1 MAPDAP
7 RIDAE
12 QNQRGAST
20 ATTAAGCGPTGA
32 ADNWLTPDWPAPA
45 NVRALC
51 TTRVGGVSRGPWAGL
66 NPAAHVGDDPAAVA
80 RNRAL
85 LRAQLPAD
93 PVWLTQVHGTRV
105 VDPAAHTPD
114 LPPPEADAA
123 RTQALRTPCA
133 VLTADCLPILLCD
146 RGRRRELEEGA
157 STSAAAEVAAT
168 EVASIHAGWRGLADG
183 VIGATA
189 AAMCTQPR
197 DWLAWIGPCIGPEAF
212 ECGDDVLAAFCTD
225 HPEARAAFRPHPQHP
240 GKWLGDLPAIARQRL
255 VALGVPAAAIYGG
268 GLCTVS
274 DPQRFYS
281 FRRDGVTGRMASIVW
296 LEG

>member
-1 MAPDAP
+1 MAPEAG
-7 RIDAE
+7 AA
-12 QNQRGAST
+12 GAS
-20 ATTAAGCGPTGA
+20 GA
-32 ADNWLTPDWPAPA
+32 RRDLPHGWLIPDWPAPA

-51 TTRVGGVSRGPWAGL
+51 TTRAGGGSLAPWTGL
-66 NPAAHVGDDPAAVA
+66 NLAAHVGDDAGAVVA
-80 RNRAL
+80 NRAL
-85 LRAQLPAD
+85 LRRQLPAD

-105 VDPAAHTPD
+105 IDPATHTPD

-123 RTQALRTPCA
+123 RTQARRTPCA

-146 RGRRRELEEGA
+146 RGGGRGA
-157 STSAAAEVAAT
+157 TPAAATRAAAT
-168 EVASIHAGWRGLADG
+168 EVAALHAGWRGLADG
-183 VIGATA
+183 VIEATA
-189 AAMCTQPR
+189 AAMQTRPR

-212 ECGDDVLAAFCTD
+212 ECGDDVVAAFCD
-225 HPEARAAFRPHPQHP
+225 GHPEARSAFRPHPHNP

-255 VALGVPAAAIYGG
+255 VALGVPPSAIHGG
-268 GLCTVS
+268 DLCTVS